1 MPFSHFLL
9 ALTVVAVWGSNFVV
23 IKFGLAEIPPFALAT
38 LRFGLSAVPWLL
50 FIRRPAVAWWRLA
63 AFGVLLGCGQFG
75 LLFLAMQSDI
85 SPGLASLVVQT
96 QVFFTI
102 GMAMLISRERIRPLQ
117 IGAAALAVAG
127 MVWIGLM
134 SQHSADISLAG
145 LALVLSAA
153 MSWACANLVARGAG
167 RVDPLGFMVWSSL
180 CAVPPLM
187 LISALREGVAPVLH
201 ALQLASPA
209 AWAAVLWQALGNG
222 LFGFGSWNWLLAR
235 HDAATVTPMALLVPV
250 FGFAASAL
258 LLNEALPGWKLGAAA
273 LVMAGLALNLLASRR
288 AKT

>member
-63 AFGVLLGCGQFG
+63 AFGLLLGCGQFG

-102 GMAMLISRERIRPLQ
+102 GMAMLISRERIQPLQ

-273 LVMAGLALNLLASRR
+273 LVMAGLGLNLLASRR

>member
-23 IKFGLAEIPPFALAT
+23 IKWGLAEIPPFALAT
-38 LRFGLSAVPWLL
+38 LRFGLSAVPWLF
-50 FIRRPAVAWWRLA
+50 FIRRPTVAWWRLA

-102 GMAMLISRERIRPLQ
+102 GMAMLISRERVKPLQ
-117 IGAAALAVAG
+117 VGAAALAVAG

-145 LALVLSAA
+145 LAMVLSAA
-153 MSWACANLVARGAG
+153 LSWACANLVARGAG

-187 LISALREGVAPVLH
+187 LISALREGVGPVLQ
-201 ALQLASPA
+201 AIQLASPA

-258 LLNEALPGWKLGAAA
+258 LLHEALPGWKLGAAA

-288 AKT
+288 RPA

>member
-102 GMAMLISRERIRPLQ
+102 GMAMLISRERVKPLQ
-117 IGAAALAVAG
+117 VGAAGLAVAG

-145 LALVLSAA
+145 LALVLCAA
-153 MSWACANLVARGAG
+153 LSWACANLVARGAG

-180 CAVPPLM
+180 CAVPPLAA
-187 LISALREGVAPVLH
+187 ISLVREGAGPVLQ
-201 ALQLASPA
+201 ALQVASPA

-250 FGFAASAL
+250 FGFTASAL
-258 LLNEALPGWKLGAAA
+258 LLHEALPGWKLGAAT
-273 LVMAGLALNLLASRR
+273 LVMAGLAMNLLASRR
-288 AKT
+288 RAA

>member
-38 LRFGLSAVPWLL
+38 LRFALSAVPWLF

-102 GMAMLISRERIRPLQ
+102 GMAMLISREQVKPLQ

-153 MSWACANLVARGAG
+153 LSWAGANLVARGAG

-180 CAVPPLM
+180 CAVPPLA
-187 LISALREGVAPVLH
+187 LISVWREGAAPVWQ

-250 FGFAASAL
+250 FGFTASAVL
-258 LLNEALPGWKLGAAA
+258 LHEALPGWKLGAAA
-273 LVMAGLALNLLASRR
+273 LVMAGLGLNLLASRR
-288 AKT
+288 TRR